1 MDDVSYFNFASVV
14 EPNVIA
20 LKLLGFWR
28 SPISGTIFSTV
39 WYKAYT
45 ILMVFLPISLSIS
58 GFWYLYDKRQ
68 NLTVEDVSSV
78 VFIYPTALIN
88 IMMMMVIYVHIDMI
102 HFIQSEM
109 QAERFQPKTT
119 AQAADAKKWKR
130 IARLFQKV
138 FFVNN
143 TLTVPIQALLGL
155 LKGDRLLLVAHVF
168 PGLNWKIFY
177 IYQVSRED

>member
-88 IMMMMVIYVHIDMI
+88 IMMMMVIYVHID
-102 HFIQSEM
+102 
-109 QAERFQPKTT
+109 PKTT

-138 FFVNN
+138 PSNIFF
-143 TLTVPIQALLGL
+143 
-155 LKGDRLLLVAHVF
+155 
-168 PGLNWKIFY
+168 
-177 IYQVSRED
+177 